1 MQSAVHRRN
10 QKTTG
15 RQDGWTSA
23 LYHPQFARTTSRH
36 TFQPAEPHHRTLW
49 SMCALLRVPFPRS
62 SQGAGR
68 ETYPPH
74 WLSPPQRNERF
85 VQILPHELIN
95 LSLIYL
101 YYSFVPAIFLLLSCL
116 SFSFLP
122 FLFPFLLSFLSF
134 FFLLSFVSFSL
145 RAGCLHPFG
154 MNVSFR
160 SFPINVLICLLF
172 TCTSF
177 VPAIFLLLSC
187 LSFSFLPFLFPF
199 LLFFL
204 SISPFSS
211 LPCIHLSARYC
222 ARCYATQF

>member
-1 MQSAVHRRN
+1 
-10 QKTTG
+10 
-15 RQDGWTSA
+15 
-23 LYHPQFARTTSRH
+23 
-36 TFQPAEPHHRTLW
+36 
-49 SMCALLRVPFPRS
+49 MCALLRVPFPRS

-95 LSLIYL
+95 LSLNYL
-101 YYSFVPAIFLLLSCL
+101 LVLALFLLFFLFLSCL

-122 FLFPFLLSFLSF
+122 FLFPFLFFLSFL
-134 FFLLSFVSFSL
+134 FLLSLVSISL

-160 SFPINVLICLLF
+160 SFPFNVLICHLF

-177 VPAIFLLLSC
+177 VHAIFFLLSC

-211 LPCIHLSARYC
+211 LPCIHISARNC